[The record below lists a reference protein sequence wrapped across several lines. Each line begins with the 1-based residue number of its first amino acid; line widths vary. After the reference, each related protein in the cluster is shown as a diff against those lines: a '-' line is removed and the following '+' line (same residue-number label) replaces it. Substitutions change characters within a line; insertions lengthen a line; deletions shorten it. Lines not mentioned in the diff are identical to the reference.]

1 LVENSIKKLS
11 SIQIL
16 SPYFNEFKVICFF
29 KKRNM
34 VYNPLFLGGCT
45 PIFEPDQGNRMPII
59 AVKNLKKYFPV
70 TGGVFLRRTGWV
82 YAVDDVSFTV
92 NRGETLGIVGE
103 SGCGKTT
110 LGRCI
115 MGMYD
120 FNQGEVYACSQ
131 QISTLSST
139 QKRKLALKL
148 QMIFQDPFESLDP
161 RQTVG
166 QILEEKYRIHGQ
178 AGDTLKETI
187 EKLIEQ
193 VGLLPDALSKYPHEF
208 SGGQRQRIGIAR
220 AISMEPDIIVCD
232 EPVSALDVSVQSKI
246 LNLLLELQ
254 KTMGLTYVFISHDL
268 SVVRHI
274 SDRIA
279 VMYLGK
285 IVEIGDAQTIYN
297 QACHPY
303 TKALLSAVPFPD
315 PTSGKQ
321 RILLKGE
328 VPSVENPPPGCR
340 FNTRCSHAQ
349 KICTRT
355 EPQLSANKT
364 EPSHLTAC
372 HFFS

>member
-1 LVENSIKKLS
+1 
-11 SIQIL
+11 
-16 SPYFNEFKVICFF
+16 
-29 KKRNM
+29 
-34 VYNPLFLGGCT
+34 
-45 PIFEPDQGNRMPII
+45 MPII
-59 AVKNLKKYFPV
+59 EVKNLKKYFPV

-120 FNQGEVYACSQ
+120 FNHGEVRACGQSVSKLN
-131 QISTLSST
+131 STRRRT
-139 QKRKLALKL
+139 LAAKL

-161 RQTVG
+161 RQTVR
-166 QILEEKYRIHGQ
+166 QILEEKYRIHSRSGENLDS
-178 AGDTLKETI
+178 AIGT
-187 EKLIEQ
+187 LIEQ
-193 VGLLPDALSKYPHEF
+193 VGLLPDSLLKYPHEF

-220 AISMEPDIIVCD
+220 AVSMDPDIIICD

-254 KTMGLTYVFISHDL
+254 EKMGLTYIFISHDL

-297 QACHPY
+297 HACHPY
-303 TKALLSAVPFPD
+303 TKALLSAIPIPD
-315 PTSGKQ
+315 PTLKKE

-340 FNTRCSHAQ
+340 FNTRCGHA
-349 KICTRT
+349 KDICRQT
-355 EPQLSANKT
+355 EPSLFANKT
-364 EPSHLTAC
+364 DPSHRTAC

>member
-1 LVENSIKKLS
+1 
-11 SIQIL
+11 
-16 SPYFNEFKVICFF
+16 
-29 KKRNM
+29 
-34 VYNPLFLGGCT
+34 
-45 PIFEPDQGNRMPII
+45 MPII
-59 AVKNLKKYFPV
+59 EVKNLKKYFPV

-92 NRGETLGIVGE
+92 NKGETLGIVGE

-115 MGMYD
+115 MGIYD
-120 FNQGEVYACSQ
+120 LTQGEVTACSQ
-131 QISTLSST
+131 RVSKLNST
-139 QKRKLALKL
+139 QRKKLAANL

-166 QILEEKYRIHGQ
+166 QILEEKYRIHNR
-178 AGDTLKETI
+178 AGADLDSTI
-187 EKLIEQ
+187 AKLIEQ
-193 VGLLPDALSKYPHEF
+193 VGLLPDSLSKYPHEF

-220 AISMEPDIIVCD
+220 AVSMEPDIIICD

-254 KTMGLTYVFISHDL
+254 EKMGLTYIFISHDL

-285 IVEIGDAQTIYN
+285 IVEIAEAQTIYDH
-297 QACHPY
+297 ACHPY
-303 TKALLSAVPFPD
+303 TKALLSAIPIPD
-315 PTSGKQ
+315 PELGKE
-321 RILLKGE
+321 RIILKGE
-328 VPSVENPPPGCR
+328 VPSVENPPSGCR
-340 FNTRCSHAQ
+340 FNTRCRYAKQ
-349 KICTRT
+349 VCRKT
-355 EPQLSANKT
+355 EPPLFANET
-364 EPSHLTAC
+364 NPSHLTAC

>member
-1 LVENSIKKLS
+1 
-11 SIQIL
+11 
-16 SPYFNEFKVICFF
+16 
-29 KKRNM
+29 M
-34 VYNPLFLGGCT
+34 T
-45 PIFEPDQGNRMPII
+45 PIIE
-59 AVKNLKKYFPV
+59 VKNLKKYFPV

-82 YAVDDVSFTV
+82 YAVDDVSFAV
-92 NRGETLGIVGE
+92 NKGETLGVVGE

-120 FNQGEVYACSQ
+120 LTHGEVTACGQRVSKLNSAQ
-131 QISTLSST
+131 RKRLSTN
-139 QKRKLALKL
+139 L

-166 QILEEKYRIHGQ
+166 QILEEKYRIHNQ
-178 AGDTLKETI
+178 AGAALDSAI
-187 EKLIEQ
+187 EKLIGQ
-193 VGLLPDALSKYPHEF
+193 VGLLPDSLSKYPHEF

-220 AISMEPDIIVCD
+220 AVSMEPDIIICD

-254 KTMGLTYVFISHDL
+254 EKMGLTYIFISHDL

-285 IVEIGDAQTIYN
+285 IVEIGDAQTVYSN
-297 QACHPY
+297 ACHPY
-303 TKALLSAVPFPD
+303 TKALLSAVPIPD
-315 PTSGKQ
+315 PELKKK

-340 FNTRCSHAQ
+340 FNTRCGYARDLCIE
-349 KICTRT
+349 K
-355 EPQLSANKT
+355 EPPLFVNET
-364 EPSHLTAC
+364 DPSHLTAC